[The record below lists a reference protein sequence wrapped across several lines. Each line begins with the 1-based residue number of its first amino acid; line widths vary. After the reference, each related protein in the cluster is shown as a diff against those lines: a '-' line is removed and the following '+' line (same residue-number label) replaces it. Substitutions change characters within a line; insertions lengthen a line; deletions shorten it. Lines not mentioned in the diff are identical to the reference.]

1 MVLALFTFIFDRLIK
16 IPGLQYPYPLFAFTG
31 LLVWNNFSFLV
42 NNGGNV
48 IVNNQH
54 LIKKIYFPRI
64 ILLLSKLLT
73 SLIELGVSLI
83 LTILLMLVLRY
94 PFSAK
99 IIFVPVFVS
108 ISVLC
113 GLAIAIWLNALNIK
127 HRDLH
132 QFVPTLIGFLIWL
145 TPVFYPVTLIPQE
158 YSFILYLNPISA
170 AIQGCRWAILGDALP
185 SLYYLPMISF
195 SFLVLILG
203 LMIFIRSEGD
213 LVDYI

>member
-1 MVLALFTFIFDRLIK
+1 
-16 IPGLQYPYPLFAFTG
+16 
-31 LLVWNNFSFLV
+31 
-42 NNGGNV
+42 
-48 IVNNQH
+48 
-54 LIKKIYFPRI
+54 
-64 ILLLSKLLT
+64 
-73 SLIELGVSLI
+73 
-83 LTILLMLVLRY
+83 MLVLRY

-99 IIFVPVFVS
+99 IIFVPLFVS

-185 SLYYLPMISF
+185 NLYYLPMILF